1 MNGILK
7 TFLILIGGIC
17 VGFGRGILFLS
28 KNYVTHTNALIILIL
43 SLTLGGGFILGSAFL
58 KKQNNEQNQSKKEN
72 SDDNSGKGI

>member
-17 VGFGRGILFLS
+17 VGFGLGVLFLS
-28 KNYVTHTNALIILIL
+28 ENYVTHTNALIILIL
-43 SLTLGGGFILGSAFL
+43 SLTLGGFILGSAFL

>member
-1 MNGILK
+1 MNRILK

-17 VGFGRGILFLS
+17 VGFGLGVLFLS
-28 KNYVTHTNALIILIL
+28 ENYMSRTNVLIILIL
-43 SLTLGGGFILGSAFL
+43 SLMLGGFILGSAFL

>member
-1 MNGILK
+1 MNGVLK

-17 VGFGRGILFLS
+17 VGFGLGVLFLS
-28 KNYVTHTNALIILIL
+28 ENYMSRTNVLIILIL
-43 SLTLGGGFILGSAFL
+43 SLILGGFILGSSFL

>member
-1 MNGILK
+1 MNGVLK

-17 VGFGRGILFLS
+17 VGFGLGVLFLS
-28 KNYVTHTNALIILIL
+28 ENYMSRTNVLIILIL
-43 SLTLGGGFILGSAFL
+43 SLTLGGFILWSAFL